1 MTDTAPDTA
10 PRRTT
15 KRSLILAGGGIKVAF
30 QAGVLQVWLDEAGL
44 EFDHVDGASGGS
56 FNLAMMCQGMSGGE
70 IADAWRRTEPAAGV
84 SVNVRQ
90 LARLAHAESLFT
102 LDAYRRNV
110 FPKWGLDWRK
120 IRSSALDATFNVYN
134 VTRQELEVLPPARM
148 SEDFLTACV
157 SLPMWFPPV
166 RIDGDTY
173 IDPVYVTDANLE
185 EAIDRGSDEIW
196 VVWTVSERGEW
207 RPGFVAEYF
216 QIIEAAANGTF
227 RRTVDRVERNN
238 AAIAAGLPGE
248 FGRHIELHILRAE
261 VPLHYV
267 INFSGD
273 RLREAVN
280 RGAETARSWCAERK
294 IPLAA
299 PRPEPLLETPVSLRF
314 SEDMRGG
321 VTLGVGEE
329 SARLSVHLTIA
340 TDSVERFVADPQH
353 TASVTGQVRCPA
365 FGGARELTGGT
376 FQLFVDEGD
385 PTRKEMRYR
394 LHFTDDQDKPLT
406 LIGVKT
412 VDSGNPLRMWSETT
426 TLRTRVLRGH
436 VPEGEE
442 AIGEVAAEGVLRLT
456 VPDLLRELTTFRVE
470 GSSSSARAAGLA
482 RFGMLF
488 LGKLWDVYA
497 RPVLHPAPV

>member
-1 MTDTAPDTA
+1 MTDTAP
-10 PRRTT
+10 PRT

-44 EFDHVDGASGGS
+44 VFDHVDGASGGS
-56 FNLAMMCQGMSGGE
+56 FNLAMMCQGMSGTE
-70 IADAWRRTEPAAGV
+70 IADAWRRTEPLAGV

-90 LARLAHAESLFT
+90 LARLAYAESLFT

-110 FPKWGLDWRK
+110 FPEWGLDWQK
-120 IRSSALDATFNVYN
+120 IRSSSLDATFNVFN
-134 VTRQELEVLPPARM
+134 VTRQMLEVLPPARM
-148 SEDFLTACV
+148 SEDFLAACV

-238 AAIAAGLPGE
+238 AAIASGLPGE

-261 VPLHYV
+261 VPLHYL
-267 INFSGD
+267 INFSRD

-294 IPLAA
+294 IPLVG
-299 PRPEPLLETPVSLRF
+299 PLPQPLRETPVSLRF
-314 SEDMRGG
+314 TEDMRGR
-321 VTLGVGEE
+321 VTLGADGPPV
-329 SARLSVHLTIA
+329 RLSVHLTIA
-340 TDSVERFVADPQH
+340 TDSIERFADDPQH
-353 TASVTGQVRCPA
+353 TASVTGQVHCPA
-365 FGGARELTGGT
+365 FGGVRELTDGT
-376 FQLFVDEGD
+376 FQLFVDDGD

-412 VDSGNPLRMWSETT
+412 VESGNPLRMWSETT
-426 TLRTRVLRGH
+426 TLHTQVLRGH
-436 VPEGEE
+436 VPQGEE
-442 AIGEVAAEGVLRLT
+442 TISEVAAEGVIRLG
-456 VPDLLRELTTFRVE
+456 VPDFLRELTTFRVE
-470 GSSSSARAAGLA
+470 GPSPAARAAGLA

-497 RPVLHPAPV
+497 RPLLHPAPV

>member
-1 MTDTAPDTA
+1 MTETAP
-10 PRRTT
+10 PRT
-15 KRSLILAGGGIKVAF
+15 KRSLILAGGGLKVAF

-44 EFDHVDGASGGS
+44 VFDHVDGASGGS
-56 FNLAMMCQGMSGGE
+56 FNLAMMCQGMSGTE
-70 IADAWRRTEPAAGV
+70 IADAWRRTEPLAGV

-90 LARLAHAESLFT
+90 LARPAFAESLFT
-102 LDAYRRNV
+102 LDAYRANV
-110 FPKWGLDWRK
+110 FPEWGLDWQK
-120 IRSSALDATFNVYN
+120 IRSSSLDATFNVFN
-134 VTRQELEVLPPARM
+134 VTRQKLEVLPPARM
-148 SEDFLTACV
+148 SEDFLVACV

-185 EAIDRGSDEIW
+185 EAIARGADEIW

-238 AAIAAGLPGE
+238 AAIASGLTGE
-248 FGRHIELHILRAE
+248 FGRHIELHVLRAE
-261 VPLHYV
+261 VPLHYL
-267 INFSGD
+267 INLSGD

-294 IPLAA
+294 IPLAG
-299 PRPEPLLETPVSLRF
+299 PLPQPLRETPVSLRF
-314 SEDMRGG
+314 TEDMRGR
-321 VTLGVGEE
+321 VTVGPDGPPV
-329 SARLSVHLTIA
+329 RLSVHLTIA
-340 TDSVERFVADPQH
+340 TDSIERFTGDPRH
-353 TASVTGQVRCPA
+353 TASVTGQVHCPA
-365 FGGARELTGGT
+365 FGGVRELTDGT
-376 FQLFVDEGD
+376 FELFVDDGD

-406 LIGVKT
+406 LVGVKT
-412 VDSGNPLRMWSETT
+412 VESGNPLRMWSETT
-426 TLRTRVLRGH
+426 TLRTQVLRGH

-442 AIGEVAAEGVLRLT
+442 TIGEMVAEGVIRLG

-470 GSSSSARAAGLA
+470 GSSPAARAAALA

-497 RPVLHPAPV
+497 RPLLHPAPF